1 MTGKIF
7 DVSVDSEKKL
17 AEAAQNL
24 LDLCRTLI
32 PHECL
37 PGAMPDADKAYSI
50 LSSAVSLAVQSIYMA
65 DHLGSEKDRVKVRPA
80 EMNAMLHGL
89 AEGVGSCIGTSPSP
103 MVWAQESVLF
113 QKAMET
119 ALFRRGSD
127 TLKRL
132 NQK

>member
-1 MTGKIF
+1 MKGQVF
-7 DVSVDSEKKL
+7 DVAVDSEKKL

-37 PGAMPDADKAYSI
+37 PGAMPEADKAYNI

-65 DHLGSEKDRVKVRPA
+65 DHLGSDKDRVKVRPV

-103 MVWAQESVLF
+103 MVWAQESFFF
-113 QKAMET
+113 QKTMET

-127 TLKRL
+127 TLKRM
-132 NQK
+132 KAK